1 MFVKR
6 KKVGLVLSGG
16 ATRGLSYIGVFQA
29 LKEHHIPVDFVA
41 GTSAGALA
49 GAFFCAGVDI
59 EEMKRIAQSLTV
71 KSIKTGFLSIL
82 PSKTDGIQSILKAN
96 LGDID
101 IKDLAIPFCAVAT
114 DMKKGQEVD
123 FFEGKLAP
131 IVAGSCCVPGYFS
144 AVEYEDYI
152 LMDGGLQNT
161 IPSRIAKEYG
171 CDVIIAVDIN
181 STRGSGTNSPKL
193 LDCVKAS
200 IGIVLKTNARE
211 GYRYADLVIQP
222 DLKKFRA
229 TRLDGLEDM
238 ILEGYNATIARI
250 PEIKELIGRS
260 TLKNYEKR
268 ERRKNYYQEDK

>member
-1 MFVKR
+1 MFEKR

-29 LKEHHIPVDFVA
+29 LKEYHIPVDFVA

-49 GAFFCAGVDI
+49 GAFFCAGVGT
-59 EEMKRIAQSLTV
+59 EEMKNIAQSLTV
-71 KSIKTGFLSIL
+71 KSIKTGLLSIL
-82 PSKTDGIQSILKAN
+82 PSKTDGIQSIIRSH
-96 LGDID
+96 LGDIN
-101 IKDLAIPFCAVAT
+101 IEDLPIPFCAVAT

-123 FFEGKLAP
+123 FFQGKLTP

-161 IPSRIAKEYG
+161 IPSRIAKEQN

-181 STRGSGTNSPKL
+181 STRGSGTNSAKL
-193 LDCVKAS
+193 LDCLKAS
-200 IGIVLKTNARE
+200 IGIILKTNARE

-238 ILEGYNATIARI
+238 VQEGYNATVARI
-250 PEIKELIGRS
+250 QEIKELIGKS
-260 TLKNYEKR
+260 TLNRYEKQKR
-268 ERRKNYYQEDK
+268 KRDRRTDK